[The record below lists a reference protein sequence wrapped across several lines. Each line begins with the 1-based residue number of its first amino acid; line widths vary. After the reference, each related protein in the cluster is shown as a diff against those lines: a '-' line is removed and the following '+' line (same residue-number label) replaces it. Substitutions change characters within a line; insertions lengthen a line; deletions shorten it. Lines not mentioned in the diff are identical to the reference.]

1 MATGI
6 SGTSTGSTGLDVAS
20 LVTQLVAAER
30 APDDKRLTRADAK
43 LTTQLTAVSQLKG
56 GLSAFQGAL
65 ASLKDVSSYIVRN
78 VALSDTSSL
87 SASASSAAAQG
98 GYDVEVLQLAK
109 AAQLG
114 SAAFAG
120 GSTSVVGTGTL
131 LISMGSNGFTVN
143 IDSSNNTLAGIRDAI
158 NAATT
163 NTGVQATLL
172 TGTAGS
178 KLVLTGSQT
187 GATNAIT
194 VSVNGGDGGLSQLS
208 YSPSTPLTNG
218 LSVIQAAQDASIKVS
233 GFAVTSATNTVTNA
247 IDGVTLNLLKATP
260 GTTTNVS
267 VSNDTGTVQSRI
279 NGFVSAFNTLEKQ
292 IASLRAYDPATQKAG
307 PMLGDAMLNGIEA
320 QLRRILSAPVAG
332 ANGSYTTLA
341 SLGITSGLDGTLSV
355 DATKLQKA
363 LAAGTTMVSGVFGGP
378 NGVATKLSE
387 YLTAQLANT
396 GQIAARNDSI
406 SRQQKSLQAQ
416 KDALNARM
424 AVIQS
429 RYQTQFSALDTMLQ
443 KMQSTSSYL
452 AQQLSNLSSNNK

>member
-1 MATGI
+1 MATSV
-6 SGTSTGSTGLDVAS
+6 SGTSAGSTGLDVAS

-56 GLSAFQGAL
+56 GLSAFQSAL
-65 ASLKDVSSYIVRN
+65 TSLKDASSYIVRN
-78 VALSDTSSL
+78 VALSDTASL

-98 GYDVEVLQLAK
+98 GYDVEVIQLAK

-114 SAAFAG
+114 SGAFAG

-143 IDSSNNTLAGIRDAI
+143 VDSSNNTLAGIRDAI
-158 NAATT
+158 NTATT

-187 GATNAIT
+187 GGTNAIT
-194 VSVNGGDGGLSQLS
+194 VSASGGDGGLSQLS

-233 GFAVTSATNTVTNA
+233 GFAVASATNTVTTA
-247 IDGVTLNLLKATP
+247 IDGVTLNLIKATP
-260 GTTTNVS
+260 GTTTTVS

-279 NGFVSAFNTLEKQ
+279 SNFVSAFNTLEKQ

-332 ANGSYTTLA
+332 ANGNYTTLT
-341 SLGITSGLDGTLSV
+341 SLGITSGLDGTLSI

-378 NGVATKLSE
+378 NGVATKLSD
-387 YLTAQLANT
+387 YLTAQLAST

-406 SRQQKSLQAQ
+406 SRQQKSLLAQ

-452 AQQLSNLSSNNK
+452 AQQLSNLSANNK